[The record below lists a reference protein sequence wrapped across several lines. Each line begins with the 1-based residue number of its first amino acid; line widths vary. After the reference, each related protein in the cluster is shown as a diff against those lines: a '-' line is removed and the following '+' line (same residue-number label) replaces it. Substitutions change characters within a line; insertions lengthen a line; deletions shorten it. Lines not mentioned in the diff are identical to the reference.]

1 VSRFVTPL
9 RIERIEDKSGDGR
22 GTWRLLAP
30 LLYDSA
36 LAGMLVA
43 PTGFVTDLASVP
55 RAPFAYLLAGGIGH
69 AAAVIHD
76 WLYCCH
82 RLTRARADAVFYE
95 ALLALGVPRWRAWL
109 MWAGVRIG
117 GAHPW
122 RASGQRQPE
131 LVASWIDAIHPDG
144 P

>member
-1 VSRFVTPL
+1 MSRFVTSL
-9 RIERIEDKSGDGR
+9 RIERIEDASADGR
-22 GTWRLLAP
+22 GTWRLIDA
-30 LLYDSA
+30 LLYDSTI
-36 LAGMLVA
+36 AGMLVA
-43 PTGFVTDLASVP
+43 PAGFVTDLASVP
-55 RAPFAYLLAGGIGH
+55 RMPFAYLLAGGIGH

-82 RLTRARADAVFYE
+82 RVPRSTADAVFYE
-95 ALLALGVPRWRAWL
+95 ALRVLGVPRWRAWL

-122 RASGQRQPE
+122 RASGQRQPQH
-131 LVASWIDAIHPDG
+131 VDAWIDAIHPEG